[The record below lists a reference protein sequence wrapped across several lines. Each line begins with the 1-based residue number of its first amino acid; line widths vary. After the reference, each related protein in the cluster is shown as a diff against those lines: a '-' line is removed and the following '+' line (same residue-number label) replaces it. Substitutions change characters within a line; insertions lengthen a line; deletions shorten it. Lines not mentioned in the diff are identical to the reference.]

1 MLDPVATVIDVSFI
15 GRLPDSSLSLAG
27 MGISNSIL
35 NYFGF
40 TFFFIVVTT
49 TTRLAQT
56 LAEAT
61 VVQSGGEREGDGQG
75 SADDAGTSQQVS
87 DDGKAAGSH
96 VIAASMQV
104 ATFLGV
110 LSACLSWSLA
120 PQLVSL
126 VAGSSDLELLPYA
139 VAYMRNKCLGIPAMV
154 LFFSIIGAYRGY
166 RDLTTP
172 LIGNVLSSLCKIALG
187 YFFLFE
193 LHFGVAGAGLADA
206 LARYAAAAVLMTLLV
221 RDGRLRLRDLVR
233 VPKNRLLLDLVAP
246 GGALTV
252 RKIIE
257 QICFTASI
265 RMAALY
271 GAAAVAS
278 AEVVRQIWSVLSV
291 CW

>member
-1 MLDPVATVIDVSFI
+1 M
-15 GRLPDSSLSLAG
+15 
-27 MGISNSIL
+27 
-35 NYFGF
+35 
-40 TFFFIVVTT
+40 
-49 TTRLAQT
+49 
-56 LAEAT
+56 
-61 VVQSGGEREGDGQG
+61 
-75 SADDAGTSQQVS
+75 
-87 DDGKAAGSH
+87 
-96 VIAASMQV
+96 
-104 ATFLGV
+104 
-110 LSACLSWSLA
+110 SWSLA

-187 YFFLFE
+187 YFFLFQ

-233 VPKNRLLLDLVAP
+233 VPKHRLLLDLVAP

-271 GAAAVAS
+271 GAVAVAS